1 MVIPCAGLLGLGSKL
16 YPSNMP
22 RMLKKDLTRFMPILS
37 RVRENRASE
46 RKTVSRVSDIEQTI
60 VISFSIL
67 PGSKIFLLV
76 LRLELPG
83 LIFS

>member
-1 MVIPCAGLLGLGSKL
+1 MVIPSAKRLGLGSKL